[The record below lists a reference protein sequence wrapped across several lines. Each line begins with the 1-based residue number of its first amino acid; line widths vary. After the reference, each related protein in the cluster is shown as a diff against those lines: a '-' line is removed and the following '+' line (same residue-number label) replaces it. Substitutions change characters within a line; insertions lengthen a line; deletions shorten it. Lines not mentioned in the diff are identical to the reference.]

1 MPHLDRAERIHLRMI
16 LVAALNQIR
25 VEATEAIEMVAED
38 VINNDD
44 PEPERLE
51 DLWAMVADRRARL
64 DNLTA
69 SLQAVRLAEQ
79 SLT

>member
-64 DNLTA
+64 DNLAA
-69 SLQAVRLAEQ
+69 SLQAVRLAEL

>member
-51 DLWAMVADRRARL
+51 DLWAMVVDRRARL

-69 SLQAVRLAEQ
+69 SLQAVRLAEL

>member
-69 SLQAVRLAEQ
+69 SLQAVRLAEL

>member
-1 MPHLDRAERIHLRMI
+1 
-16 LVAALNQIR
+16 
-25 VEATEAIEMVAED
+25 MVAED

-69 SLQAVRLAEQ
+69 SLQAVRLAEL

>member
-64 DNLTA
+64 DNLAA
-69 SLQAVRLAEQ
+69 SLRAVRLAEL

>member
-64 DNLTA
+64 DNLSA

>member
-51 DLWAMVADRRARL
+51 DLWAMVTDRRARL
-64 DNLTA
+64 DNLAA
-69 SLQAVRLAEQ
+69 SLQAVRLAEL